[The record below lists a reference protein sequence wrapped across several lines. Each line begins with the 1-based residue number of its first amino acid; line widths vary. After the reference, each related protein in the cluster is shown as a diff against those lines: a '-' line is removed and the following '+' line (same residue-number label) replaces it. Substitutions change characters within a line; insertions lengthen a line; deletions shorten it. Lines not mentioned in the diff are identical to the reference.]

1 MRSIDRFMPCYN
13 QLHVIIDES
22 DMLALGA
29 WMDVDEPNVFVHPLT
44 APDSLS
50 HLSGY
55 VYQGIAGLWAD
66 NYTQNANST
75 ADYVMLMD
83 VDVVLGAPVTC
94 NSLFDDRRRLYQAGM
109 PLKHQ
114 QQLVSIIADTV
125 GPWEWS
131 YMIFFPFTVP
141 MSVFPRM
148 QSHVT
153 KFMGFNDD
161 QFDDAMAS
169 WAAKQDN
176 AELTFCGYCMLGA
189 YMDMYESERVNAHCP
204 LQGEHQGTDC
214 ANWAFVGT
222 HWGWRPCGYAES
234 CTHGASD
241 SIRRENVGE
250 LSQRTSKKYG
260 IKAWEYIEKISVD
273 GKCFMYYMNT
283 GEMLQG
289 CTEEQ
294 SLHVP
299 RRPSLPKEFAAN
311 FQS

>member
-1 MRSIDRFMPCYN
+1 
-13 QLHVIIDES
+13 
-22 DMLALGA
+22 
-29 WMDVDEPNVFVHPLT
+29 
-44 APDSLS
+44 
-50 HLSGY
+50 
-55 VYQGIAGLWAD
+55 
-66 NYTQNANST
+66 
-75 ADYVMLMD
+75 MLMD

-94 NSLFDDRRRLYQAGM
+94 NSLFDDRGRLYQAGM

-114 QQLVSIIADTV
+114 QQFASIIADTV
-125 GPWEWS
+125 GPWEWT

-148 QSHVT
+148 RSHVT
-153 KFMGFNDD
+153 KFMGFNED

-176 AELTFCGYCMLGA
+176 VEYTFCGYCMLGA
-189 YMDMYESERVNAHCP
+189 YMDMYESERVNALHCP

-214 ANWAFVGT
+214 ANWVSVGT

-241 SIRRENVGE
+241 SVRRENVGE

-273 GKCFMYYMNT
+273 GKCFMHYMNT

-294 SLHVP
+294 SLHVNEDLLP
-299 RRPSLPKEFAAN
+299 YPGDPPSKKLLRKCSNLTSGVKDSARVSKQVTWALRIGCSSGDLVGKRSVVFCDI
-311 FQS
+311 FSSC